1 MGSLYQR
8 GKNGG
13 WVFQYYKDGKK
24 TFVSLPKEIKG
35 SLKPKEYKELKTKF
49 ELKYQY
55 NKSKTVEKDL
65 RNSISNMVDLVL
77 EERLKKVK
85 MNSLSQNTYTED
97 RKRLNYFKDFVIDQ
111 YGNINILDIDQKILN
126 EYTDYCRDVLGNNST
141 TINNKH
147 KCVQV
152 LIKYGLNRGL
162 IKVNPYENITLP
174 KRINRGKDDIPN
186 RKEYNKVKI
195 YLDKWVDDYLSNDE
209 PLKKIN
215 VIIYL
220 QTQLGCRVGEILIM
234 KWKRNRTTDVGEGH
248 SFSYVYLNP
257 KCTNL
262 VIHFKKK
269 RRDVPL
275 TNKKIS
281 KLLNK
286 IRQDTGTKTYVLEGH
301 DNSTKRKNKKYLF
314 NGKPLDTSYP
324 SRPLKELLKIV
335 GVDTSYSTHTFRHGF
350 ITDLF
355 RKDVSLTKIGNVV
368 GHSDRRMTE
377 LYGHLDTTDMISV
390 LDKV

>member
-1 MGSLYQR
+1 MGSFYQR
-8 GKNGG
+8 GKNGD

-24 TFVSLPKEIKG
+24 IYITDLGIQGYLKVNKQKEIK
-35 SLKPKEYKELKTKF
+35 SRLEQ
-49 ELKYQY
+49 KYQY
-55 NKSKTVEKDL
+55 NKSKSVQKDL
-65 RNSISNMVDLVL
+65 NNSISNIVDLVL
-77 EERLKKVK
+77 EDRLKKVK
-85 MNSLSQNTYTED
+85 MKSLSRNTYTED
-97 RKRLNYFKDFVIDQ
+97 FKRIHYFKDFVLNQ
-111 YGNINILDIDQKILN
+111 LGNINILDIDQKILN

-152 LIKYGLNRGL
+152 LIRYGLNRGV

-186 RKEYNKVKI
+186 RKEYNKIKT
-195 YLDKWVDDYLSNDE
+195 YLDKWVDDYLSDDE

-324 SRPLKELLKIV
+324 SRPLKELLEIV

>member
-1 MGSLYQR
+1 MGSFYHR
-8 GKNGG
+8 GRNKS

-24 TFVSLPKEIKG
+24 TYITDLDIQGDLSVKKQ
-35 SLKPKEYKELKTKF
+35 KEYKSRLEQ
-49 ELKYQY
+49 KYQY
-55 NKSKTVEKDL
+55 NKSKSVQKDL
-65 RNSISNMVDLVL
+65 KNSISNIVDLVL
-77 EERLKKVK
+77 EDRLKKVK
-85 MNSLSQNTYTED
+85 MKSLSQNTYNED
-97 RKRLNYFKDFVIDQ
+97 YKRIHYFKDFVLDQ
-111 YGNINILDIDQKILN
+111 YGNINIFDIDQKVLN
-126 EYTDYCRDVLGNNST
+126 EYTDYCRDVLDNNST

-152 LIKYGLNRGL
+152 LTRYGLNRGL

-186 RKEYNKVKI
+186 RKEYNKVKT
-195 YLDKWVDDYLSNDE
+195 YLDKWVDDYLSDDE

-220 QTQLGCRVGEILIM
+220 QTQLGCRVGEIILM
-234 KWKRNRTTDVGEGH
+234 KWKRNRITDVGEEH

-257 KCTNL
+257 NCTKL
-262 VIHFKKK
+262 TIHFKKK

-275 TNKKIS
+275 NNKKIQD
-281 KLLNK
+281 LLKK
-286 IRQDTGTKTYVLEGH
+286 IKQDTLTKVYVLEGH

-314 NGKPLDTSYP
+314 NGKHLDTSYP
-324 SRPLKELLKIV
+324 SRPLKELCEVV
-335 GVDTSYSTHTFRHGF
+335 GIDTSYSTHTFRHGF

-377 LYGHLDTTDMISV
+377 LYGHLDTTDMVSV

>member
-1 MGSLYQR
+1 MGSFYHR
-8 GKNGG
+8 GRNKS

-24 TFVSLPKEIKG
+24 TYITDLDIHGNLSVKKQ
-35 SLKPKEYKELKTKF
+35 KEYKSRLEQ
-49 ELKYQY
+49 KYQY
-55 NKSKTVEKDL
+55 NKSKSVQKNL
-65 RNSISNMVDLVL
+65 KNSISNIVDLVL
-77 EERLKKVK
+77 EDRLKKVK
-85 MNSLSQNTYTED
+85 MKSLSQNTYNED
-97 RKRLNYFKDFVIDQ
+97 YKRIHYFKDFVLDQ
-111 YGNINILDIDQKILN
+111 YGNINIFDIDQKVLN
-126 EYTDYCRDVLGNNST
+126 EYTDYCRDVLDNNST

-152 LIKYGLNRGL
+152 LTRYGLNRGL

-186 RKEYNKVKI
+186 RKEYNKVKT
-195 YLDKWVDDYLSNDE
+195 YLDKWVDDYLSDDE

-220 QTQLGCRVGEILIM
+220 QTQLGCRVGEIILM
-234 KWKRNRTTDVGEGH
+234 KWKRNRITDVGEEH

-257 KCTNL
+257 NCTKL
-262 VIHFKKK
+262 TIHFKKK

-275 TNKKIS
+275 NNKKIQD
-281 KLLNK
+281 LLKK
-286 IRQDTGTKTYVLEGH
+286 IKQDTRTKVYVLEGH

-314 NGKPLDTSYP
+314 NGKPIGSSYP
-324 SRPLKELLKIV
+324 SRPLKELLEMV

-377 LYGHLDTTDMISV
+377 LYGHLDTTDMVSV